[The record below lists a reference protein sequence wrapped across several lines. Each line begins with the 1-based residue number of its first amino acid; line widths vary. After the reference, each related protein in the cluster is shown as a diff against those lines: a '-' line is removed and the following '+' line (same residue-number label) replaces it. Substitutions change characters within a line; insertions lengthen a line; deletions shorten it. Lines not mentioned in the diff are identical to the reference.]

1 VKSKTAESQS
11 QSESG
16 RHVKRMDLEEAI
28 LLSRQLLA
36 ARDYAEWNIPK
47 PDGSARW
54 LASIRSRTKA
64 ATAACH

>member
-1 VKSKTAESQS
+1 MKTAESKS
-11 QSESG
+11 QSENG
-16 RHVKRMDLEEAI
+16 RDVKRVNLEEAI
-28 LLSRQLLA
+28 QLSRQLLG

-47 PDGSARW
+47 PDASARW